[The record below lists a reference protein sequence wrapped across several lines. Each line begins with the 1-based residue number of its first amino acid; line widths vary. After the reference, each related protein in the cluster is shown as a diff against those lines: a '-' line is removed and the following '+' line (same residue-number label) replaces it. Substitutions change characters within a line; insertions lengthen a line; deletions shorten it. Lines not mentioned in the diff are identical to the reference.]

1 MTDEMRVRAIVAGLL
16 SKPAVQIDFTLG
28 FVHVDSL
35 GLASVVGAM
44 YTKMA
49 GFPGIGIRFGNVPA
63 GAAAAY
69 DEADDVFDFPSATV
83 NRRAIVQPVKSA
95 T

>member
-1 MTDEMRVRAIVAGLL
+1 MTDEMRVRGIVAAILM

-28 FVHVDSL
+28 SIHVDSV

-44 YTKMA
+44 HTKA
-49 GFPGIGIRFGNVPA
+49 WGFPGIGIRFGNVPA

-69 DEADDVFDFPSATV
+69 DEADDVFDFPSATFGLT
-83 NRRAIVQPVKSA
+83 PVERI
-95 T
+95 

>member
-1 MTDEMRVRAIVAGLL
+1 MTDEMRVCAIVD
-16 SKPAVQIDFTLG
+16 PRCLG
-28 FVHVDSL
+28 FIHVDSV

-63 GAAAAY
+63 GAAATY
-69 DEADDVFDFPSATV
+69 DEADDGAGHRVTSRV
-83 NRRAIVQPVKSA
+83 RV
-95 T
+95 